1 VNERVRSV
9 LLGLAVAIGP
19 LLLIDL
25 AQTLRQGV
33 FESGESTNIWWMLA
47 CYAGV
52 GAIAA
57 FGVAAS
63 RRDRVVPAVALM
75 VMLLAVLPTVPSNA
89 VAWMRSLPLVG
100 GPLQVQGS
108 LAVGAALAGAYAYAL
123 VRGPRT

>member
-1 VNERVRSV
+1 VNDRVRSV

-25 AQTLRQGV
+25 AQTLRSAV
-33 FESGESTNIWWMLA
+33 FESDDSTNVWWMLA

-63 RRDRVVPAVALM
+63 RRDRIVPAVALV

-89 VAWMRSLPLVG
+89 VAWMRSIPLVG
-100 GPLQVQGS
+100 GPLQLQGS
-108 LAVGAALAGAYAYAL
+108 VAVGAALVGAYAYAL
-123 VRGPRT
+123 VRGPRS